1 VSLKIPVPPWLLIL
15 ITLLVVTLV
24 INPSERDF
32 SWYRTLKRPAWI
44 SMQPWIPA
52 AWFLISVSFYFSA
65 LSFWLK
71 SGDWHWM
78 AAYGALLVL
87 LRVNHLVI
95 CCLRNL
101 VAGLPF
107 WLLSWMVTVV
117 LALIVR
123 PTSPLA
129 AGLLVP
135 VLVWTPVEALVTVQ
149 MIGLN
154 RKEQRSGRGPNDR
167 RPAQSRRL

>member
-1 VSLKIPVPPWLLIL
+1 MPVPPWLLIL

-32 SWYRTLKRPAWI
+32 AWYRALKWPRWI
-44 SMQPWIPA
+44 SMEPWIPA
-52 AWFLISVSFYFSA
+52 AWFVISVSFYFSA
-65 LSFWLK
+65 LSIWLK
-71 SGDWHWM
+71 SGDWRWM
-78 AAYGALLVL
+78 AAYAALLVL
-87 LRVNHLVI
+87 LRIDHLVI
-95 CCLRNL
+95 CRLRNL

-107 WLLSWMVTVV
+107 WLLSWMVTLV

-123 PTSPLA
+123 PSSPLA

-135 VLVWTPVEALVTVQ
+135 VLVWTPVEALITLQ

-154 RKEQRSGRGPNDR
+154 RRKQRSGRGPNDR
-167 RPAQSRRL
+167 GPAPSRRL

>member
-1 VSLKIPVPPWLLIL
+1 MPPWLLIL
-15 ITLLVVTLV
+15 ITILVVTLV

-32 SWYRTLKRPAWI
+32 SWYRTLKRPGWI

-71 SGDWHWM
+71 SGDWFWM
-78 AAYGALLVL
+78 GAYAVLLVL
-87 LRVNHLVI
+87 LRIDHLVI
-95 CCLRNL
+95 CRLRNL

-107 WLLSWMVTVV
+107 WLLSWLVALI

-129 AGLLVP
+129 AWLLVP
-135 VLVWTPVEALVTVQ
+135 VLVWTPVEALVTLQ

-154 RKEQRSGRGPNDR
+154 RKQNRSDRGPHDR
-167 RPAQSRRL
+167 RAARSRRL